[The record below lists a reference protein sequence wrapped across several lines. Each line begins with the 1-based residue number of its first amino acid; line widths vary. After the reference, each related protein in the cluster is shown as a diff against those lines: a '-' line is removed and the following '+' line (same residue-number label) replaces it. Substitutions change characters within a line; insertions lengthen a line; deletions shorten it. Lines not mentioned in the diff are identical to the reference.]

1 MEIAEFRLGILYT
14 TIAVILPHEDFN
26 DWNETHY
33 NQGFAWR
40 ATSVSF
46 GTLTDEPECKVVVKI
61 SDTIELNENASRIIR
76 LPFEV
81 GTSGIEIASIA
92 DRKGVNLHEGTYQL
106 IFSAIP
112 GDNNSLDTYEFV
124 FIQSDAPRAEII
136 KADDQLSPPVE
147 LLMEAKPAV

>member
-14 TIAVILPHEDFN
+14 TIAVMQPNEDFN

-40 ATSVSF
+40 STSVSF
-46 GTLTDEPECKVVVKI
+46 GTLTDEPECKVIVKI
-61 SDTIELNENASRIIR
+61 LDTLELNENASRVIR

-81 GTSGIEIASIA
+81 GTSGVEIASIA
-92 DRKGVNLHEGTYQL
+92 DRKEINLQEGTYQL
-106 IFSAIP
+106 LFNASP
-112 GDNNSLDTYEFV
+112 GDGDTLDTYEFV
-124 FIQSDAPRAEII
+124 FIKSDAPQSAIM
-136 KADDQLSPPVE
+136 KADDQLSPPAE